1 MLARPIARIHS
12 VCNTN
17 SICSYLPW
25 RAIGFTVVRA
35 CMHVDMHVCEH
46 VWCEHV
52 WIQIHESWP
61 NTNTHMRVRVR
72 AFQFACMSMCLR
84 ICVCDGMQCIYM
96 QGMWSLAACTACFAF
111 VHFCRLKWRVNA
123 YDWSDVWMRRC
134 SVQEDIRISYSNT
147 CRRVNVCGSV
157 CVCMHIHTNTATSL
171 HISSIVYLRV
181 RARRHT
187 RLHSSRTRVMRSY
200 SQGHAYVA
208 NLTHIQT
215 HTCPEHR
222 WRYKL
227 MYHMRAHTHT

>member
-1 MLARPIARIHS
+1 MSLGQTQTPTC
-12 VCNTN
+12 VWEC
-17 SICSYLPW
+17 
-25 RAIGFTVVRA
+25 VRFSLHA
-35 CMHVDMHVCEH
+35 C
-46 VWCEHV
+46 
-52 WIQIHESWP
+52 
-61 NTNTHMRVRVR
+61 
-72 AFQFACMSMCLR
+72 L
-84 ICVCDGMQCIYM
+84 CVCAFVFVMACRCIYM

-147 CRRVNVCGSV
+147 CRRVNVCGCV